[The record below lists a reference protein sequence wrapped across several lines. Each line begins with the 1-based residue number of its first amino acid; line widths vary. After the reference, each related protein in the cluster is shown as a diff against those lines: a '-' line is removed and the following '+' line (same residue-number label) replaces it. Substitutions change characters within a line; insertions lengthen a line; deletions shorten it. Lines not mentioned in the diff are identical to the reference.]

1 MQIYSSNKNYVV
13 CIAQN
18 NINYSV
24 VLSIALLVHKMK
36 YKEYSVGIE
45 YGFQANSLI
54 KQLDYKTNENEN
66 KTI

>member
-13 CIAQN
+13 YIAQN

-24 VLSIALLVHKMK
+24 VLSIALLLHKMK
-36 YKEYSVGIE
+36 YKEYSVSIE

-54 KQLDYKTNENEN
+54 KQLDYKSNENEN